1 MPGVPS
7 WQKDHS
13 GEKECIWLGW
23 TGVVRQEVEAT
34 LDLPC
39 HRLHKGR
46 LVASPKWA
54 LTHFPRPP
62 PTTTEAAFGKFC
74 VIGWRRRSGSLMTQ
88 TWSWLSLITLALYIH
103 PIRMN
108 SALHK
113 STREKYW
120 FYTIHFLKYI
130 QSKISYVSIMSCSQ
144 SALVCNYMHLCVSVY
159 QNIQY
164 ISHSRESLK
173 AATYLV
179 KEWVLREDLLKGTL
193 LSKQINK
200 QIYFSFYT
208 PWRQTSPTGLQL
220 HVKYPNIY
228 NLGC

>member
-1 MPGVPS
+1 
-7 WQKDHS
+7 
-13 GEKECIWLGW
+13 
-23 TGVVRQEVEAT
+23 
-34 LDLPC
+34 
-39 HRLHKGR
+39 
-46 LVASPKWA
+46 
-54 LTHFPRPP
+54 
-62 PTTTEAAFGKFC
+62 
-74 VIGWRRRSGSLMTQ
+74 MTQ
-88 TWSWLSLITLALYIH
+88 IWSWLSLITLALYIH

-164 ISHSRESLK
+164 ISHSQESLK

-179 KEWVLREDLLKGTL
+179 KE
-193 LSKQINK
+193 
-200 QIYFSFYT
+200 
-208 PWRQTSPTGLQL
+208 
-220 HVKYPNIY
+220 
-228 NLGC
+228 

>member
-1 MPGVPS
+1 MHMTRPDRCGRAGDGGYIRSPMPSLSQRQTGGLSPNEP
-7 WQKDHS
+7 WPPLQDHNRQPRQP
-13 GEKECIWLGW
+13 LGF
-23 TGVVRQEVEAT
+23 EV
-34 LDLPC
+34 
-39 HRLHKGR
+39 
-46 LVASPKWA
+46 
-54 LTHFPRPP
+54 
-62 PTTTEAAFGKFC
+62 C
-74 VIGWRRRSGSLMTQ
+74 VIGWWRWSGSLMTQ
-88 TWSWLSLITLALYIH
+88 IWSWLSLITLALYRH

-208 PWRQTSPTGLQL
+208 PWRQTFPTGLQL

>member
-1 MPGVPS
+1 M
-7 WQKDHS
+7 
-13 GEKECIWLGW
+13 
-23 TGVVRQEVEAT
+23 EAA

-39 HRLHKGR
+39 HRRHKDGQ
-46 LVASPKWA
+46 VASPKWA
-54 LTHFPRPP
+54 LTPFARPQP
-62 PTTTEAAFGKFC
+62 TTEAAFGKFC

-220 HVKYPNIY
+220 HVKYPIIY

>member
-1 MPGVPS
+1 M
-7 WQKDHS
+7 
-13 GEKECIWLGW
+13 
-23 TGVVRQEVEAT
+23 EAT

-39 HRLHKGR
+39 HHHHKGIQ
-46 LVASPKWA
+46 LACPQMSPDPLCK
-54 LTHFPRPP
+54 
-62 PTTTEAAFGKFC
+62 TTTKHQGSLWEVLKC
-74 VIGWRRRSGSLMTQ
+74 VIGWLKSGLGF
-88 TWSWLSLITLALYIH
+88 SLITLALYIH
-103 PIRMN
+103 PDRMN

-144 SALVCNYMHLCVSVY
+144 TALVCNYMHSCVSVY

-179 KEWVLREDLLKGTL
+179 KEWVLREDLLKGLSSQSRSINISLFTL
-193 LSKQINK
+193 PEGKHFPQGYNYML
-200 QIYFSFYT
+200 
-208 PWRQTSPTGLQL
+208 
-220 HVKYPNIY
+220 NI
-228 NLGC
+228 LTFTT